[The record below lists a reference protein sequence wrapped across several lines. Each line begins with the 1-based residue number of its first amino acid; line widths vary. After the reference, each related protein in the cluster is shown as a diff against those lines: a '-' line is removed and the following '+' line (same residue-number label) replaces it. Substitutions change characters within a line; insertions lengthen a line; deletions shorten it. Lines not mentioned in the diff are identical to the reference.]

1 MVWLILG
8 IAYGLG
14 GTWMFRETYRDARG
28 KEERKPLHAQR
39 PVRKDALE
47 CAFGALFW
55 PVVLA
60 LMASA
65 MFILWLGF
73 RQDRP

>member
-1 MVWLILG
+1 MIWLILG

-28 KEERKPLHAQR
+28 KEERKPLYAQR
-39 PVRKDALE
+39 PAWKDALE
-47 CAFGALFW
+47 CAVGALFW
-55 PVVLA
+55 PVALA
-60 LMASA
+60 LVASVVVR
-65 MFILWLGF
+65 LWLGF